1 MSGYLLSLLGV
12 ILLGVLV
19 DIILPSGSTSK
30 YISGIFAIVV
40 MFVMISPV
48 LNWIK
53 KGTNLSDYFTTVDI
67 QLNDKLLY
75 NINNAKFNA
84 IETEIEQELDINGYK
99 NVDIDIQFDVVAGNV
114 AITQVLA
121 DLNNLIINQNLVN
134 INRYVYIRQLV
145 MSYVAVTEEVIVFC
159 E

>member
-30 YISGIFAIVV
+30 YISGIFSIVV

-48 LNWIK
+48 INWVK
-53 KGTNLSDYFTTVDI
+53 SDYKLTNYFSASDI
-67 QLNDKLLY
+67 ELNDKLLY
-75 NINNAKFNA
+75 NINNSKFTA
-84 IETEIEQELDINGYK
+84 LEEQIENELTSNGYK
-99 NVDIDIQFDVVAGNV
+99 NINIDIQFDMVAGNV

-121 DLNNLIINQNLVN
+121 DLTDLVINQNSAN
-134 INRYVYIRQLV
+134 INRYVYVRQVV
-145 MSYVAVTEEVIVFC
+145 MSHIAVTEEVIVFC